1 MLHKWLTPNSR
12 SGLEGDGE
20 AKDKAPQE
28 VPENYR
34 GLSFSI
40 WLDIFLEYAL
50 CLVRFGKQQEA
61 YEICEAAKDAIV
73 FYHNKED
80 MFLIHLTWCG
90 KVDQSLCSRCPN

>member
-1 MLHKWLTPNSR
+1 M
-12 SGLEGDGE
+12 
-20 AKDKAPQE
+20 
-28 VPENYR
+28 PENYR

-50 CLVRFGKQQEA
+50 CLVRRGKQLQA

-90 KVDQSLCSRCPN
+90 KQDLSVVPFSADVLELTQAFQPVQS